1 MIWMVSHLTPIQ
13 LYRSSHSTVPS
24 GSLGHP
30 PMSKPWSWW
39 IPISQILGPS
49 SWLRPWLHRERKG
62 KPPAFEAKMD
72 HSWPFMTI
80 QFLQFQ
86 NASFWAS
93 MSWDK
98 YRFLAFCRCIDRYQQ
113 ICDQETA
120 MPVLWSSVHAPI
132 VKAMKVNR
140 KVTHLALRSTLAIE
154 RWRRWIQNKWRL
166 FRKDWKTGNPS
177 TPGLYL
183 QETTEKKE
191 RTVQAFGAFRHATGT
206 KYSVPKIHPCFF
218 LYPNHPSQFQ
228 VIRYHGD
235 LGIRPDQGTSSPNAG
250 PWRWRRRSA
259 ATMSWK
265 VWTWIPMRLESE
277 VWQDGLRK
285 KMCLSDVYVY
295 VYIKYIYTSIS
306 YLYIYIHLKYVI
318 NVSYTLPSSAVDDF
332 E

>member
-140 KVTHLALRSTLAIE
+140 KVTHLALRSKLAIE
-154 RWRRWIQNKWRL
+154 RWRRWIQNKWM

-183 QETTEKKE
+183 QETTKKSA
-191 RTVQAFGAFRHATGT
+191 RFKHLDHFDMPR
-206 KYSVPKIHPCFF
+206 VPNIQYQRFIHVVFW
-218 LYPNHPSQFQ
+218 YPNHPSQFQ
-228 VIRYHGD
+228 DHQIPWWLGD
-235 LGIRPDQGTSSPNAG
+235 PSRPRNLIAKRGALAMAEAVRCND
-250 PWRWRRRSA
+250 
-259 ATMSWK
+259 
-265 VWTWIPMRLESE
+265 VLESLDMNSNE
-277 VWQDGLRK
+277 VGERGVAGWAEEK
-285 KMCLSDVYVY
+285 DVLIRCM
-295 VYIKYIYTSIS
+295 YIYIYTLNI
-306 YLYIYIHLKYVI
+306 YIYIQVYHL
-318 NVSYTLPSSAVDDF
+318 
-332 E
+332 

>member
-154 RWRRWIQNKWRL
+154 HWRRWIQNKWRL

-183 QETTEKKE
+183 QETTEKKSA
-191 RTVQAFGAFRHATGT
+191 RFKHLDHFDMPRVPNIQYQRFIHAFFCTQIIQVNSKSSDTMVTWGSVQTKEPHRQTRGLGDGGPLQRCLGKFGHEFQWGWRARCGRMGWGKRCA
-206 KYSVPKIHPCFF
+206 
-218 LYPNHPSQFQ
+218 YPMYMYMYMY
-228 VIRYHGD
+228 I
-235 LGIRPDQGTSSPNAG
+235 
-250 PWRWRRRSA
+250 
-259 ATMSWK
+259 
-265 VWTWIPMRLESE
+265 
-277 VWQDGLRK
+277 
-285 KMCLSDVYVY
+285 
-295 VYIKYIYTSIS
+295 YIKYIYKYIIFI
-306 YLYIYIHLKYVI
+306 YIYIWNMWLM
-318 NVSYTLPSSAVDDF
+318 
-332 E
+332 